1 MVGTNIYVF
10 GGIGENSIL
19 GDLCILNSDSWE
31 WKVMKCEGQLP
42 CPRHSHSLA
51 AIGQKLYLFGGRDA
65 RRALG
70 DFHILCLK
78 TKIWTEVKLSGDLS
92 APRFSHSMTTVG
104 KWLVVLGGCP
114 IAKHGTDLILF
125 DVEHMVSK
133 RISLMPALSD
143 VLLVRHSATFTGTKL
158 VIIGG
163 GAACFAFGAKFNPPF
178 SIDLEPILK
187 DGNSTTMIDITTG
200 AGRSSNSLETPGVSL
215 LVNRQ
220 KNGDAEST
228 WVLLL
233 DKNRAKIGKD
243 ALKNVG
249 WLDQTRKPKVLKEGS
264 HVAFPISETGALF
277 LQDMAP
283 NCAATSCQR
292 PSNGSN
298 QASLQELLLKLVASG
313 GEVVEMQ
320 VADAT
325 KRPISP
331 LSTLETDVSSL
342 LQEVGLPKTL
352 LEELPK
358 RYALCSMQH
367 LCTKLGITAWTTCH
381 VVCASR

>member
-19 GDLCILNSDSWE
+19 GDLCMLNTDSWE

-51 AIGQKLYLFGGRDA
+51 TIGQKLYLFGGRDA

-70 DFHILCLK
+70 DFHILCLEK
-78 TKIWTEVKLSGDLS
+78 NIWTEVKLSGDLS

-104 KWLVVLGGCP
+104 KWLIILGGCP

-133 RISLMPALSD
+133 KISLMPTLSD
-143 VLLVRHSATFTGTKL
+143 VLLVRHSATFTGREL
-158 VIIGG
+158 VVIGG

-178 SIDLEPILK
+178 SIDLKPILE

-200 AGRSSNSLETPGVSL
+200 AGRPNNSLEAPRVSL

-220 KNGDAEST
+220 QNRVAEST

-233 DKNRAKIGKD
+233 DMNRAKVGKD
-243 ALKNVG
+243 ALKKVG
-249 WLDQTRKPKVLKEGS
+249 WLDETRKPKVLKEGS
-264 HVAFPISETGALF
+264 HVAFPISEAGALF

-283 NCAATSCQR
+283 NCSATSRQGL
-292 PSNGSN
+292 SNGSN
-298 QASLQELLLKLVASG
+298 QASLQEFLLKLVASG
-313 GEVVEMQ
+313 GEVVKMQ
-320 VADAT
+320 VADVT
-325 KRPISP
+325 KCPISP
-331 LSTLETDVSSL
+331 LSTLERDVSNL

-358 RYALCSMQH
+358 RYALCR
-367 LCTKLGITAWTTCH
+367 
-381 VVCASR
+381 V

>member
-125 DVEHMVSK
+125 DVEHMGSK

-187 DGNSTTMIDITTG
+187 DGNSTTTIDITAG

-228 WVLLL
+228 WVLIL
-233 DKNRAKIGKD
+233 DKKRAKIGKD

-277 LQDMAP
+277 LQDVAP

-298 QASLQELLLKLVASG
+298 QASLQELILKLVASG

-331 LSTLETDVSSL
+331 LSTLETDVSNL

-358 RYALCSMQH
+358 RYALCRMQH
-367 LCTKLGITAWTTCH
+367 LCT
-381 VVCASR
+381 